1 MQGLPDSDDIEDF
14 LKKVTDV
21 ERQLKGLQ
29 EGTIEPK
36 DVHAPG
42 DWAMDAAA
50 ARSSTARAMQT
61 AKIENKTADEEAE
74 KVRNRALQAKW
85 DRERGERLQKEE
97 ADKWWRFARLQFG
110 DDGVNALVETPIEGQ
125 PPPPPRRRAPPGPI
139 NYAWWDKY
147 VEAPD
152 DAVSKAER
160 EQEAY
165 NRERAQDEAFEKAN
179 PGFCAQF
186 RSDAEKRA
194 LAEEQKK
201 RKAEG
206 IKEKGNAA
214 FKTQDYRTA
223 LNLYHDAI
231 KISPFNVSALGNI
244 AACQLAL
251 QNWDGVLE
259 YTNRVL
265 FIEPFG
271 NAPAIKALFRRAHA
285 KSEIGKWVEAK
296 EDLLLANSKDPK
308 NAEVIAFLKAV
319 SLEVAEAER
328 EKEVTAKLDMK
339 KTEIDDLSVH
349 NRSGG
354 EKKSFSKDS
363 SIQQVETLSSR
374 IIAAASVFSQ
384 TSPDLGVFKSRE
396 LRSIAI
402 SLSSDDERVLCRS
415 SSLIEH
421 ACRLISLS
429 ASAVLK
435 NEKASGLLSSAE
447 SISDAF
453 FFLTCIVQNAKN
465 RIVVRKS
472 GALTS
477 ALDILSV
484 DSKSLSALFVSNSA
498 QVDELLVSALALSEL
513 FLKPGSD
520 DDEGRVL
527 VSSHAFV
534 KGQWRASKTS
544 EHLPPTVIR
553 HDCTSRLSEI
563 SNLLQKEVSVSART
577 LEIASG
583 CSSLLQ
589 MNASSSLRQI
599 SESVAGYKDAE
610 ALSHPVIILL
620 HFLTTLIG
628 RALFDES
635 LLSSQVT
642 QAVVG
647 ALGSLALHDSLR
659 PSFANIISPPPGSR
673 DDKTPLDTRDFGE
686 RLRENVKIAREQA
699 TRLGANQKMGG
710 IAGVESAKLDELI
723 AEAEQIAAKTSSTRR
738 TSLDTPPPALHSLL
752 DLLRLPVPS
761 SPDWNSVRGTS
772 LGALANACVNQP
784 IVVKALVSLGA
795 VDVLIGML
803 LDDAAAAASTVSAS
817 GAAVLHK
824 QDENSLTLAAEARS
838 RGALLLGRVFSV
850 AEVSDKLEVVTAQLT
865 ALLARS
871 TSDATTSA
879 LTGVKA
885 AKAVYED
892 GLVKILAAAVQSSQT
907 STDAFVVSGGIPAIA
922 KVLREALPTLRSS
935 SSSGKAPRSPV
946 IGNACV
952 LLLNVCAKNGD
963 ALLKEGLCDLAV
975 ECLKAPGD
983 NFAPI
988 RRNASLLVARLVKSG
1003 INCEE
1008 RIRSLRGMEIL
1019 ITLERDG
1026 GFKTLTEK

>member
-1 MQGLPDSDDIEDF
+1 LNYESLTQMPQGLPDADDIEDF
-14 LKKVTDV
+14 LKKVTDI

-50 ARSSTARAMQT
+50 AKSSTARAIQS
-61 AKIENKTADEEAE
+61 ARLENQVNEEEAE
-74 KVRNRALQAKW
+74 KARNRALQAKW

-110 DDGVNALVETPIEGQ
+110 DDGVNAPIETPVEGQ
-125 PPPPPRRRAPPGPI
+125 PLPPPRRRAPPGPI

-160 EQEAY
+160 EKEAY

-265 FIEPFG
+265 FIEPYG

-285 KSEIGKWVEAK
+285 KSQNNKWVEAK
-296 EDLLLANSKDPK
+296 EDLLLASSKDPK
-308 NAEVIAFLKAV
+308 NAEVNAFLKTV

-328 EKEVTAKLDMK
+328 EKEVIAKL
-339 KTEIDDLSVH
+339 EL
-349 NRSGG
+349 
-354 EKKSFSKDS
+354 KDGMQES
-363 SIQQVETLSSR
+363 SISSNSETSSLNTKAAEQQASLSSR
-374 IIAAASVFSQ
+374 ISAAAMILSK
-384 TSPDLGVFKSRE
+384 TSNSLKQQE
-396 LRSIAI
+396 LRQIA
-402 SLSSDDERVLCRS
+402 LLLTNDDERVLCRS
-415 SSLIEH
+415 SGLIEYTCSSIC
-421 ACRLISLS
+421 ASVKAILRNENAIGSFYNAERLS
-429 ASAVLK
+429 
-435 NEKASGLLSSAE
+435 EGFLL
-447 SISDAF
+447 
-453 FFLTCIVQNAKN
+453 LTCVVQNAKN
-465 RIVVRKS
+465 RLIVRKS
-472 GALTS
+472 GALS
-477 ALDILSV
+477 GALDLLTV
-484 DSKSLSALFVSNSA
+484 DSKRLSELLTSNLS
-498 QVDELLVSALALSEL
+498 QIDELLVIALALSEL
-513 FLKPGSD
+513 FLKPGVD
-520 DDEGRVL
+520 DDEGRIL
-527 VSSHAFV
+527 VSTHAFV
-534 KGQWRASKTS
+534 KGQWRSS
-544 EHLPPTVIR
+544 ESMNRL
-553 HDCTSRLSEI
+553 DCVGRLSEI
-563 SNLLQKEVSVSART
+563 CTLLQKEVTVSAQT

-583 CSSLLQ
+583 CSTLLQ
-589 MNASSSLRQI
+589 MTASSSIRVI
-599 SESVAGYKDAE
+599 TESVSGYKDA
-610 ALSHPVIILL
+610 LSISNNPISILL

-628 RALFDES
+628 RALFDEA

-647 ALGSLALHDSLR
+647 ALGSLALHEDLR
-659 PSFANIISPPPGSR
+659 STFATILARPHGIEEDKNKSP
-673 DDKTPLDTRDFGE
+673 LETRDFSE
-686 RLRENVKIAREQA
+686 RLRENVKHAREQA
-699 TRLGANQKMGG
+699 TRLGASAKMGG
-710 IAGVESAKLDELI
+710 IAGVEAAKLDELI
-723 AEAEQIAAKTSSTRR
+723 AEAELVAKKSSIRR
-738 TSLDTPPPALHSLL
+738 TNFSNSPPPALHSLL
-752 DLLRLPVPS
+752 DLLRLPVPV
-761 SPDWNSVRGTS
+761 SPDWNSVRGTA

-784 IVVKALVSLGA
+784 NVVKALVSLGA

-803 LDDAAAAASTVSAS
+803 LDESESSSSSSSSSLVI
-817 GAAVLHK
+817 
-824 QDENSLTLAAEARS
+824 DENSLVLAAETRS

-850 AEVSDKLEVVTAQLT
+850 TEVTDKLEVVTAQLT
-865 ALLARS
+865 SLLSRS
-871 TSDATTSA
+871 TSDSIPVIA
-879 LTGVKA
+879 GIKA

-892 GLVKILAAAVQSSQT
+892 GLVKILAAAIQT
-907 STDAFVVSGGIPAIA
+907 SLTSADAFVVSGGIVAIS
-922 KVLREALPTLRSS
+922 KVLKEALPTLRNFSNNT
-935 SSSGKAPRSPV
+935 GKVPRSTV

-952 LLLNVCAKNGD
+952 LLLNVCSKNGD
-963 ALLKEGLCDLAV
+963 AMLTAGLCDLAV
-975 ECLKAPGD
+975 EFLKAPGD
-983 NFAPI
+983 EYFNL

-1003 INCEE
+1003 IKCEE

-1019 ITLERDG
+1019 LTLERDQ
-1026 GFKTLTEK
+1026 GFKTLNEK

>member
-1 MQGLPDSDDIEDF
+1 MQGLPDADDIEDF

-36 DVHAPG
+36 DIHVPG

-50 ARSSTARAMQT
+50 AKSSTARAMQA
-61 AKIENKTADEEAE
+61 AKVEKQTADEEAE
-74 KVRNRALQAKW
+74 KTRNRALQAKW

-110 DDGVNALVETPIEGQ
+110 DDGVNAPVETPVEGQ

-160 EQEAY
+160 EKEAY
-165 NRERAQDEAFEKAN
+165 DRERAQDEAFEKAN

-214 FKTQDYRTA
+214 FKVQDYRTA

-265 FIEPFG
+265 FIEPYG

-296 EDLLLANSKDPK
+296 EDLVLANSKDPK

-328 EKEVTAKLDMK
+328 EKEVNAKLEA
-339 KTEIDDLSVH
+339 KTAGNDTLPIPKSGDD
-349 NRSGG
+349 G
-354 EKKSFSKDS
+354 EKVLSKSS
-363 SIQQVETLSSR
+363 SLQQVDTVSSR
-374 IIAAASVFSQ
+374 IKAAANNLLQSGEGGGDSE
-384 TSPDLGVFKSRE
+384 LLKSRE
-396 LRSIAI
+396 LRKIALSI
-402 SLSSDDERVLCRS
+402 STDDERVLCRS
-415 SSLIEH
+415 TSLIEQV
-421 ACRLISLS
+421 CRLISLS
-429 ASAVLK
+429 AAAILR
-435 NEKASGLLSSAE
+435 NEKSKRSAE
-447 SISDAF
+447 TVNDAI
-453 FFLTCIVQNAKN
+453 FFLTCVVQNAKN

-472 GALTS
+472 GALTG
-477 ALDILSV
+477 ALDILTA
-484 DSKSLSALFVSNSA
+484 DSKYLSELFACSLA
-498 QVDELLVSALALSEL
+498 QINELLVSALALAEL

-520 DDEGRVL
+520 DDEGRMI
-527 VSSHAFV
+527 VSSHAYV
-534 KGQWRASKTS
+534 KGQWRAHKSS
-544 EHLPPTVIR
+544 NVVSSSMIR
-553 HDCTSRLSEI
+553 HDCSSRLSEI
-563 SNLLQKEVSVSART
+563 GTLLQKELTVSPQT

-589 MNASSSLRQI
+589 MNASSSNRQI
-599 SESVAGYKDAE
+599 NESVAGYKDAG
-610 ALSHPVIILL
+610 ALSHPVTVLL
-620 HFLTTLIG
+620 SFLTTLIG

-635 LLSSQVT
+635 LLSSQLT
-642 QAVVG
+642 QSVVG
-647 ALGSLALHDSLR
+647 ALGSLALHESLR
-659 PSFANIISPPPGSR
+659 PSFANVLSPPSGSR
-673 DDKTPLDTRDFGE
+673 DNKLPLDNRDFAE
-686 RLRENVKIAREQA
+686 RLRENVKNAREQA
-699 TRLGANQKMGG
+699 TRLGASQKMGD
-710 IAGVESAKLDELI
+710 IAGVESSKLDELI
-723 AEAEQIAAKTSSTRR
+723 AEAEQIAAKTSTRR
-738 TSLDTPPPALHSLL
+738 LPPDTPPPALHSLL
-752 DLLRLPVPS
+752 DLLRLPVPL
-761 SPDWNSVRGTS
+761 SPDWNSVRGTA
-772 LGALANACVNQP
+772 LGALANACVNQAS
-784 IVVKALVSLGA
+784 VVKALVSLGA
-795 VDVLIGML
+795 VDVLTGML
-803 LDDAAAAASTVSAS
+803 LDDAASTAKSPK
-817 GAAVLHK
+817 K
-824 QDENSLTLAAEARS
+824 QDESSLTLAAEARS

-850 AEVSDKLEVVTAQLT
+850 SEVSTKLEIVTAQLT

-871 TSDATTSA
+871 TSDLSSSPA
-879 LTGVKA
+879 GVKA

-892 GLVKILAAAVQSSQT
+892 GLVKILAAAVQTSQT
-907 STDAFVVSGGIPAIA
+907 SADAFVVSGGIPAIS
-922 KVLREALPTLRSS
+922 KVLKEALPTLRSS
-935 SSSGKAPRSPV
+935 QGTGKAPRAPV

-963 ALLKEGLCDLAV
+963 ALLTAGVCDLAV

-983 NFAPI
+983 DFAPI

-1003 INCEE
+1003 VKCEE

-1019 ITLERDG
+1019 LTLERDS
-1026 GFKTLTEK
+1026 GFKTLNEK